1 MGVVADGPDAK
12 ARAEEPKALEVKSGH
27 KVGNVSGLAALMR
40 QFEEAKPLVTG
51 TEMPLDVWLQSGP
64 GKDLTCW
71 PTKASLLRVLARG
84 ARNTD
89 YDQNIQHYHLVATF

>member
-1 MGVVADGPDAK
+1 VGVVADGPDAK
-12 ARAEEPKALEVKSGH
+12 ARAAAPKALEVKSGH

-64 GKDLTCW
+64 GKDLPSW

-89 YDQNIQHYHLVATF
+89 YD

>member
-1 MGVVADGPDAK
+1 MGGVADGPNAK
-12 ARAEEPKALEVKSGH
+12 ARAAAPKALEVKSGH
-27 KVGNVSGLAALMR
+27 KVGNVSGLAALVQ

-64 GKDLTCW
+64 GKDL
-71 PTKASLLRVLARG
+71 PNGLTKASLLRVLARG

-89 YDQNIQHYHLVATF
+89 YD

>member
-1 MGVVADGPDAK
+1 M
-12 ARAEEPKALEVKSGH
+12 KSGR

-64 GKDLTCW
+64 GKDLTSW
-71 PTKASLLRVLARG
+71 PSKASLLRVLARG

-89 YDQNIQHYHLVATF
+89 YD